1 MENELYHYGVMGMKW
16 GVRRYQN
23 EDGSLTAAGRRRYLT
38 DSGRAA
44 VERLGIRTGGSS
56 SSDSNQQSFYRKHE
70 KAIKVGLAVAGTAL
84 AAYGGYKLA
93 SSSTVRRF
101 AAKGIKRLK
110 GTDILSPADLNK
122 MGIKTF
128 DVKTFDVKKI
138 DVNKVDIP
146 VAGGLNARDLLK
158 SSKSDVDFD
167 LDKLPKLNKS
177 ISAEELIN
185 GVNPK
190 RDTDMFDDWDTWL
203 GSHMNCYN
211 TTLALEMRKR
221 GYDVTA
227 SLNANATMAES
238 AGRYFKGIHSKSIN
252 SFRYDEEAMFGKVA
266 DVADISTPEKMT
278 ERGLKVQKALS
289 DDILRCYPEGARG
302 NLSLPMT
309 TGGHAI
315 SWEIK
320 NNKVIF
326 SNPQDPTVD
335 LVDNCFWQFNQDNI
349 LGQRH
354 GTYVFRYDDL
364 ELNLP
369 ELFTDMVESSDD
381 YIQKMLKK
389 KKIKPEMHDPLVIK
403 GEGFVMRYA

>member
-110 GTDILSPADLNK
+110 GTDILSPADLKK
-122 MGIKTF
+122 MGINTI
-128 DVKTFDVKKI
+128 DINKI
-138 DVNKVDIP
+138 DIP
-146 VAGGLNARDLLK
+146 TVGGLNATDLLK
-158 SSKSDVDFD
+158 SNKSNVDFD
-167 LDKLPKLNKS
+167 IGKLPKLNKS

-190 RDTDMFDDWDTWL
+190 RHADIFDDDYM
-203 GSHMNCYN
+203 GAHMNCFN
-211 TTLALEMRKR
+211 TTLAYEMRKR

-227 SLNANATMAES
+227 SLNENATLAES
-238 AGRYFKGIHSKSIN
+238 IGRYFKGLHSKSIN
-252 SFRYDEEAMFGKVA
+252 SFKYDENAMFGSVL
-266 DVADISTPEKMT
+266 DVDTPEKLL

-289 DDILRCYPEGARG
+289 DDLLKSYPDGARG
-302 NLSLPMT
+302 NMSLPLFN
-309 TGGHAI
+309 GGHAI

-320 NNKVIF
+320 NNKVVF
-326 SNPQDPTVD
+326 SNPQDPDVD
-335 LVDNCFWQFNQDNI
+335 LVKQCFWQFYQDGAT
-349 LGQRH
+349 GQRYD
-354 GTYVFRYDDL
+354 GTYTVRYDDL
-364 ELNLP
+364 EFNLP

-389 KKIKPEMHDPLVIK
+389 KKIKPEMHDPFVIK